1 MLIAA
6 NLILNKPHNRLVNEI
21 FFSKADRLRYLTPG
35 LEEQIAEHRTNPN
48 KYYRE
53 ERKTLTVDTSEN
65 RFFKHVVRELYANF
79 REIKSKLIS
88 MYSTKFTPEF
98 TEELDTIEKK
108 LNAIAHHPF
117 FRQIGGF
124 RGMKQE
130 SLVLQKAS
138 GYSTIFRDWIILRSG
153 ISFLEGVNRIEL
165 KNIAELY
172 QIWCFLEIKNIIRD
186 ILGKEPEEIKLA
198 EILVDG
204 FTIRLQS
211 GNFSRIEFK
220 KETGEIIEIFHE
232 LQYNTGTTGE
242 VLSHTVNQKPDI
254 VVKIT
259 KKDLEYQFTYLFDA
273 KYRIASDD
281 NPAAPDHPPEDAIN
295 QMHRYRDAIYYQS
308 ADNRPKKEVIG
319 AYVLFPGTNDEDISK
334 DQYYYKSIDKVN
346 IGAFP
351 LLPGEKRKKNNSI
364 IKNFLKEI
372 ILNKSSDM
380 ILREDVI
387 PQKGMEYED
396 PDGLVFVGIV
406 KSEGHKAYIKSGE
419 ANCSYIKVIGNKGLS
434 RLNKIKYYAPWIS
447 GEGVS
452 EFYECR
458 EIRIIP
464 RKEIL
469 AGHETLRRN
478 SDDLCYF
485 FELGNKRTLLKT
497 INPAGGNRVFR
508 YTRLSEL
515 RRAASFKDFAGYSKP
530 NEE

>member
-172 QIWCFLEIKNIIRD
+172 QIWCFLQN
-186 ILGKEPEEIKLA
+186 KEYH
-198 EILVDG
+198 
-204 FTIRLQS
+204 Q
-211 GNFSRIEFK
+211 
-220 KETGEIIEIFHE
+220 
-232 LQYNTGTTGE
+232 
-242 VLSHTVNQKPDI
+242 
-254 VVKIT
+254 
-259 KKDLEYQFTYLFDA
+259 
-273 KYRIASDD
+273 
-281 NPAAPDHPPEDAIN
+281 
-295 QMHRYRDAIYYQS
+295 
-308 ADNRPKKEVIG
+308 
-319 AYVLFPGTNDEDISK
+319 
-334 DQYYYKSIDKVN
+334 
-346 IGAFP
+346 
-351 LLPGEKRKKNNSI
+351 
-364 IKNFLKEI
+364 
-372 ILNKSSDM
+372 
-380 ILREDVI
+380 
-387 PQKGMEYED
+387 
-396 PDGLVFVGIV
+396 
-406 KSEGHKAYIKSGE
+406 
-419 ANCSYIKVIGNKGLS
+419 
-434 RLNKIKYYAPWIS
+434 
-447 GEGVS
+447 
-452 EFYECR
+452 
-458 EIRIIP
+458 
-464 RKEIL
+464 
-469 AGHETLRRN
+469 
-478 SDDLCYF
+478 
-485 FELGNKRTLLKT
+485 
-497 INPAGGNRVFR
+497 
-508 YTRLSEL
+508 
-515 RRAASFKDFAGYSKP
+515 GYSWQRT
-530 NEE
+530 